1 MKPKEII
8 KKPKGHCEGNL
19 VIKNLTGIG
28 EIKMSSKNQKKII
41 KCLIDKA
48 IIRGTKIDNFK
59 IELESLI
66 NKHGIDS
73 LFNCQDFILTNYIM
87 NCLEAYGDLEDHK
100 NKMRGQL

>member
-1 MKPKEII
+1 MKPKEIT
-8 KKPKGHCEGNL
+8 KKPKGHCEGDL

-28 EIKMSSKNQKKII
+28 EIKMSSKDQKKII

-48 IIRGTKIDNFK
+48 ISRGTKIDNFK

-66 NKHGIDS
+66 NKHSIDA
-73 LFNCQDFILTNYIM
+73 LFNCHDFILTNYIM
-87 NCLEAYGDLEDHK
+87 SCLEAFGDLEEHR